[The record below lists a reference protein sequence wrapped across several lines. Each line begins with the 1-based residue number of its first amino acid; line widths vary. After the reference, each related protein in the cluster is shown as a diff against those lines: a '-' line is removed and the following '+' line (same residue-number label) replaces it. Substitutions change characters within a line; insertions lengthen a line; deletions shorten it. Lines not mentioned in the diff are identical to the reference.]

1 MKINMYLFLGLA
13 MFFALD
19 CDNTNDSVV
28 EDKEFLN
35 TIWTLEFFE
44 INGEVVTPPENQ
56 LYTIQFKGDGTVSGK
71 NDCND
76 FVANYLIPSDD
87 SLRIVQFF
95 TTKKGCG
102 GDQSISD
109 RYVQGVRE
117 AKSYN
122 IHKNKLTIY
131 YGDNSRLIF
140 YGE

>member
-1 MKINMYLFLGLA
+1 MYLFLGLA

-76 FVANYLIPSDD
+76 FYANYLIPSDD
-87 SLRIVQFF
+87 SLRIVEFV
-95 TTKKGCG
+95 TTKKGCS

-122 IHKNKLTIY
+122 IQKNKLTIY